1 MEETRAAA
9 AAAEEANEKL
19 GVAEMNVHRAEGE
32 LARFHRDLESIAR
45 EIERA
50 NDGGDHDTVQ
60 RLETHQ
66 GEGFAARDNKTK
78 QIDWLRGE
86 RDAAASAARDA
97 TREVQTRSNEGKG
110 KVSHVRSRVE
120 ELQREMLDR
129 KARLEEIRSGC
140 AENAAAHDEAAR
152 RPFAPRRRASSRR
165 EEAATPPPLP
175 SSGCACRRM
184 PAQAAYDA
192 AADRERHL
200 RDELSKAEDD
210 ERDRGAS
217 RPSGPGDDVRGRL
230 EDAKRTA
237 EWAAGLEEQ
246 RRAKEREVAEAEERL
261 RQAEDR
267 ARETMSAGDHAFRV
281 SEELEQTRRAAA
293 MATAMEEERRA
304 AAIAAVD
311 ASHKLRVA
319 QERVDEMT
327 SKMRKKE
334 HEFADAERA
343 IEDATRE
350 AEAAKRESV
359 EAKETERR
367 LAERVGGG
375 GGGGGGDDER
385 SARSARRSSSAR
397 TS

>member
-1 MEETRAAA
+1 
-9 AAAEEANEKL
+9 
-19 GVAEMNVHRAEGE
+19 MNVHRAEGE

-152 RPFAPRRRASSRR
+152 ASLRA
-165 EEAATPPPLP
+165 EEASLVAAREA
-175 SSGCACRRM
+175 SDAAARRWMRGRRM
-184 PAQAAYDA
+184 PRAAYDA

-217 RPSGPGDDVRGRL
+217 RPSGPGDDGAAAWRMRNAPPSGRL
-230 EDAKRTA
+230 DSRNS
-237 EWAAGLEEQ
+237 AAPRSEKW
-246 RRAKEREVAEAEERL
+246 RRRRSA

-311 ASHKLRVA
+311 ARITQSRARARRRDDLQDA
-319 QERVDEMT
+319 
-327 SKMRKKE
+327 KE
-334 HEFADAERA
+334 GTRIRGRRA
-343 IEDATRE
+343 RHRRRHARE
-350 AEAAKRESV
+350 AEAAKVSPS
-359 EAKETERR
+359 RR
-367 LAERVGGG
+367 RRRSGDWRSASAE

>member
-1 MEETRAAA
+1 
-9 AAAEEANEKL
+9 
-19 GVAEMNVHRAEGE
+19 MNVHRAEGE

-152 RPFAPRRRASSRR
+152 ASLRA
-165 EEAATPPPLP
+165 EEASLVAAREA
-175 SSGCACRRM
+175 SDAAAFAVERM
-184 PAQAAYDA
+184 RVSEDAAQAAYDA

-281 SEELEQTRRAAA
+281 SEELEQTRPRAAA

-319 QERVDEMT
+319 QEAA
-327 SKMRKKE
+327 S
-334 HEFADAERA
+334 
-343 IEDATRE
+343 TR
-350 AEAAKRESV
+350 
-359 EAKETERR
+359 
-367 LAERVGGG
+367 
-375 GGGGGGDDER
+375 
-385 SARSARRSSSAR
+385 
-397 TS
+397 